1 MWTYDGRRSKLK
13 HALKKRLSLSHPQ
26 TQPVTDSSPRPPP
39 RPHPRPHAGHAA
51 PENPGK
57 EKKSPRSHTTLVEF
71 ENALDDVETLA
82 PSSRQLYKERMR
94 SIAKAT
100 GKADD
105 FEWCLAHPQ
114 ETWDALKKVRI
125 EKNGGKPLSDQTLRA
140 SASAMVALFRHA
152 EGAATH
158 RAEAAGGLVGWQA
171 LLKESAEVAQE
182 KYEDIAPSD
191 KQREAHIEWEE
202 LIRVRDRLIKAANE
216 GVKDEAGAPPD
227 SYLILS
233 LLTFVPPS
241 RADWGAVR
249 VYRTKDEPPPTVGS
263 DLEKT
268 ANYIVIEN
276 SAAKKGKIS
285 VQVVWNRYKTAK
297 TYGRQVR
304 ELPEE
309 LVEVILA
316 SLKRKDRDKT
326 NEGPIWLLTKRDGK
340 PHSNHSFAVHVSF
353 LLQKLF
359 GRPATL
365 DTIRHSF
372 VNHARIWELTPKQ
385 MDALALD
392 LRHSVAMM
400 SRYRLNFGDKD
411 NKGSP
416 SGTCKIVC
424 NEAKPR

>member
-1 MWTYDGRRSKLK
+1 MWTTDAHRKQALK
-13 HALKKRLSLSHPQ
+13 HSLKKKLLKTH
-26 TQPVTDSSPRPPP
+26 PP
-39 RPHPRPHAGHAA
+39 RPERPEPRESRDVVVVAAAAKSSHPPLAKQQGR
-51 PENPGK
+51 
-57 EKKSPRSHTTLVEF
+57 TLDDF
-71 ENALDDVETLA
+71 ERALDGVESLA

-100 GKADD
+100 DKTDD
-105 FEWCLAHPQ
+105 FEWCLAHPD
-114 ETWDALKKVRI
+114 ETWAALKRVRI
-125 EKNGGKPLSDQTLRA
+125 AKNGNKPLSDQTMRA
-140 SASAMVALFRHA
+140 SASAMVSLFRHA
-152 EGAATH
+152 EGPATK

-171 LLKESAEVAQE
+171 LLKASAEVAQE

-191 KQREAHIEWEE
+191 KQREAHIEWDE
-202 LIRVRDRLIKAANE
+202 LIQVRDRLLKAAE
-216 GVKDEAGAPPD
+216 KGTKDEAGAPAD

-249 VYRTKDEPPPTVGS
+249 VFRTSKETPPAVGS
-263 DLEKT
+263 EAERDL
-268 ANYIVIEN
+268 NYLVIEDKD
-276 SAAKKGKIS
+276 SHKRTIE
-285 VQVVWNRYKTAK
+285 VVWNRYKTAK

-316 SLKRKDRDKT
+316 SLKRREAEEKT
-326 NEGPIWLLTKRDGK
+326 EPIWLLTKRNGQ
-340 PHSNHSFAVHVSF
+340 PHTNHSFAVHVSF

-400 SRYRLNFGDKD
+400 SRYRLNFGEDGKND
-411 NKGSP
+411 GKAA
-416 SGTCKIVC
+416 GTCKIVC
-424 NEAKPR
+424 RGVNPP